1 VPREATVRFYVDAD
15 LLGLAKVLAPLRPDL
30 TYPGD
35 PGAVIHKR
43 RRPACQITSP
53 SVKDTDWVPV
63 AAERGWLILTRDLRI
78 STSIAE
84 RRSVL
89 EHGARM
95 VALWCQHAGN
105 KWVQLELVMRH
116 WRRIEK
122 LTEEPGPFI
131 YRATYGGLR
140 PVRLS

>member
-1 VPREATVRFYVDAD
+1 

-43 RRPACQITSP
+43 TRPACQITSP
-53 SVKDTDWVPV
+53 SVK
-63 AAERGWLILTRDLRI
+63 ERI
-78 STSIAE
+78 STNIAE

-95 VALWCQHAGN
+95 VALWGQHAGN